1 MSVQSAIDGFLDGRP
16 HAVVGASRD
25 RNKYGNK
32 VLRCYMQ
39 HGRPVYPVNPHAA
52 AVEGLTAYP
61 DLSALPV
68 AVHGISIIT
77 PPHITAAVVAETAA
91 AGIGHLWMQ
100 PGAESRQA
108 IDRAEALGL
117 SVVADG
123 ACILVVLGYRD

>member
-1 MSVQSAIDGFLDGRP
+1 MSVDAAIADFLTGRP

-25 RNKYGNK
+25 RNKCGNK
-32 VLRCYMQ
+32 VLRCYMP
-39 HGRPVYPVNPHAA
+39 HGRPVYPVNPHAT

-61 DLSALPV
+61 DLSALPA

-77 PPHITAAVVAETAA
+77 TPHITAAVVAATAA

>member
-1 MSVQSAIDGFLDGRP
+1 MSVDLAIADFLTGRP

-39 HGRPVYPVNPHAA
+39 HGRPVYPVNPHTT

-61 DLSALPV
+61 DLSALPE
-68 AVHGISIIT
+68 AVYGISIIT
-77 PPHITAAVVAETAA
+77 PPRITAAVVAEAA
-91 AGIGHLWMQ
+91 AANIYHLWMQ

-117 SVVADG
+117 SAIADG
-123 ACILVVLGYRD
+123 ACILVVLGCRD

>member
-1 MSVQSAIDGFLDGRP
+1 MSVDTAIADFLTGRP

-25 RNKYGNK
+25 RNKCGNK

-39 HGRPVYPVNPHAA
+39 HGRPVYPVNPHAT

-61 DLSALPV
+61 DLSALPA
-68 AVHGISIIT
+68 AVQGISIIT
-77 PPHITAAVVAETAA
+77 PPHITAAVVAEAAA

-100 PGAESRQA
+100 PGAERRQA
-108 IDRAEALGL
+108 IGRAEALGL